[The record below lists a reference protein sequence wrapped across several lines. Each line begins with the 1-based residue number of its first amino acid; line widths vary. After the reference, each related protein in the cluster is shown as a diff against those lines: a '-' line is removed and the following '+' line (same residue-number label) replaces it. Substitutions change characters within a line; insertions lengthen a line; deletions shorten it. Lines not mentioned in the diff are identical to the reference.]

1 MRDPTCVRERLAAPG
16 RTLLGSPQ
24 KAWLFNELAA
34 SEATFKVIIN
44 EVPISQLFVLPYD
57 RWEGYLAER
66 EEVLQFIERAA
77 IRNVVFLTTD
87 LHGSLI
93 VDVTPVGS
101 VRAIAKEVIAGPIAT
116 LGALPTQGI
125 SDPALRA
132 FRARVGAPHCLHLDT
147 FSYGLVEVTAEAQP
161 PLLTVTLK
169 DQDGQ
174 PLVDSI
180 TGQACRMAI
189 AADQ

>member
-1 MRDPTCVRERLAAPG
+1 M
-16 RTLLGSPQ
+16 
-24 KAWLFNELAA
+24 NELAA

-44 EVPISQLFVLPYD
+44 EVPISQLFVLPYA

-66 EEVLQFIERAA
+66 EELLQFIERAG
-77 IRNVVFLTTD
+77 IRNVLFLTTD

-93 VDVTPVGS
+93 VDVTPFGS
-101 VRAIAKEVIAGPIAT
+101 VRSIAKEVIAGPIAT
-116 LGALPTQGI
+116 LGALATQGI
-125 SDPALRA
+125 SDLALRA
-132 FRARVGAPHCLHLDT
+132 FRARVGPPHCLHLDT
-147 FSYGLVEVTAEAQP
+147 FSYGLVEVTSDTQP

-189 AADQ
+189 AADE